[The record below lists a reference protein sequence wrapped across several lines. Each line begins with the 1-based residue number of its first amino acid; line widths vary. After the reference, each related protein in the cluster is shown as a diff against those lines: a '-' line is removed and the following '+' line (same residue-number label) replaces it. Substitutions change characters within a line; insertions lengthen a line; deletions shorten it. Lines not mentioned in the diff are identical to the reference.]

1 MKKIVYTHILF
12 FVYTHI
18 LFHIL
23 IYYFTNMKKNSIY
36 SYKIVYTQYTHI
48 APYPIQTYLVYL
60 VLPSAWISVL
70 TTSDQLV
77 LAFTKDK

>member
-23 IYYFTNMKKNSIY
+23 IYYFANMKKEV
-36 SYKIVYTQYTHI
+36 VYTQCTHI
-48 APYPIQTYLVYL
+48 APYPIQTN
-60 VLPSAWISVL
+60 
-70 TTSDQLV
+70 TT
-77 LAFTKDK
+77 

>member
-23 IYYFTNMKKNSIY
+23 IYYFANMKKEV
-36 SYKIVYTQYTHI
+36 VYTQYTHI
-48 APYPIQTYLVYL
+48 APYPIQTNTMVCIG
-60 VLPSAWISVL
+60 SAWISVL

>member
-23 IYYFTNMKKNSIY
+23 IYYFANMKKEV
-36 SYKIVYTQYTHI
+36 VYTQYTHI

>member
-48 APYPIQTYLVYL
+48 APYPIQTN
-60 VLPSAWISVL
+60 
-70 TTSDQLV
+70 TT
-77 LAFTKDK
+77 